1 MKVGILNIRVINSYG
16 PQEDED
22 WQRKLLFWNTLEK
35 EIISKIDESCFIL
48 IQMDANA
55 KVGAKILKGAPNKQS
70 VNGVVE
76 TSQFKSVNCF

>member
-16 PQEDED
+16 PQEDDD

-48 IQMDANA
+48 IQMDHPT
-55 KVGAKILKGAPNKQS
+55 K
-70 VNGVVE
+70 
-76 TSQFKSVNCF
+76 